1 MDPAKNY
8 YESLGVPADAD
19 APAIQ
24 AAFRALAKKFHP
36 DGSASTRSAERF
48 IEIQEAYEVLG
59 ASEARQAYDAARL
72 EWEQENRQAEEEARW
87 HSLLQRNPTVA
98 KRHAELA
105 CLAKSLAQRYRA
117 GLLNGDLDA
126 DDLARHLEEEFL
138 RRHFGVDPRMQ
149 NLGKA
154 LLREGR
160 RSAAAKLAAEIK
172 ALPQGRLTAAQR
184 RHFAERHPAL
194 GEEQHVEQGAWTTI
208 APLAGLFILAGLI
221 AIGAVD
227 FVRSGPTDVHM
238 PLNARPSF
246 GGPPVAKPDGN
257 AAPQDPQET
266 KTVEPSRKRVLD
278 RLPESETPTAD
289 ANTTL
294 ARDDKVPEE
303 EIKVVR
309 PTKKWLYDRIAPS
322 GGEASN

>member
-8 YESLGVPADAD
+8 YEILGVATDAE

-59 ASEARQAYDAARL
+59 TSEARQAYDIATS
-72 EWEQENRQAEEEARW
+72 EWQQENQHAAEEARW
-87 HSLLQRNPTVA
+87 HSLLQRNPAIA
-98 KRHAELA
+98 KRHADLA
-105 CLAKSLAQRYRA
+105 RLAKSLAQRFRA
-117 GLLNGDLDA
+117 RLLGGDPNA
-126 DDLARHLEEEFL
+126 DDLARHLEGEFL
-138 RRHFGVDPRMQ
+138 RRHFGVDLRMQ
-149 NLGKA
+149 DLGRA

-160 RSAAAKLAAEIK
+160 RSAAAKLAAEVK

-184 RHFAERHPAL
+184 RHFARLYE
-194 GEEQHVEQGAWTTI
+194 TTI
-208 APLAGLFILAGLI
+208 VSHPLSANRWAAVAPLAGLFIVAAMI
-221 AIGAVD
+221 AIGTIE
-227 FVRSGPTDVHM
+227 FVRSGPTDM
-238 PLNARPSF
+238 PDPHVALPTF
-246 GGPPVAKPDGN
+246 GGPLVAKSSGN
-257 AAPQDPQET
+257 PAPQET
-266 KTVEPSRKRVLD
+266 KTIEPSRKSVLD

-289 ANTTL
+289 TDTAL
-294 ARDDKVPEE
+294 ARDDTAPEE

-309 PTKKWLYDRIAPS
+309 PAKKWLYDRIAPS